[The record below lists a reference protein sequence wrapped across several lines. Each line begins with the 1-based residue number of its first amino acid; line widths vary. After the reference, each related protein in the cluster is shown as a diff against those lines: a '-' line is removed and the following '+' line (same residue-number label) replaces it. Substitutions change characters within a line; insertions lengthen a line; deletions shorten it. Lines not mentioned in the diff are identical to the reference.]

1 MPVPCTPSPSRPR
14 RPRAAAVLLLGVVL
28 PLTACGGRATHT
40 VPQAPSTPGS
50 PTTSGALG
58 SSPANTPGVTQLPH
72 ASSPP
77 LTAASTEQTAQ
88 TAGCVDRVMS
98 QMSAAQR
105 VGQLLMSAVSTSGIT
120 SAESAALR
128 AHDVGSVILMGHS
141 NGGAQKI
148 QSITGQ
154 LQSMAPAIGGTNVQL
169 FTAADQEGGKVQIL
183 TGPGFST
190 MPSAV
195 VQGQWPPS
203 QLQSQAAVWG
213 RQLRAAGVNLDLAP
227 SVDVVPASIG
237 TQNAP
242 IGALSRE
249 YGDNP
254 TTVSRQ
260 SGAFI
265 RGLSQAGVD
274 ATIKHFPGLGQV
286 RGNTDFTA
294 NVTDGLTARNSPN
307 LETFR
312 NGIRAGARFTM
323 ISSAIYTLI
332 DPHNQAAFSSVVIRD
347 MLRGDL
353 GFNGVVISDD
363 LGHAAAVRAVPAG
376 DRALRF
382 LAAGGNMILT
392 VDPST
397 VGPMANAILS
407 RLGSDAA
414 LRANVDDSVRRIL
427 TAKMESGLLRCG

>member
-1 MPVPCTPSPSRPR
+1 MSVPCSPSPGRPR
-14 RPRAAAVLLLGVVL
+14 RSRAAAVLLLGVVM
-28 PLTACGGRATHT
+28 PLTACGGGTTHT
-40 VPQAPSTPGS
+40 APQAPSTPRS
-50 PTTSGALG
+50 PTASGALG
-58 SSPANTPGVTQLPH
+58 SSPANAPGVTQLPH

-77 LTAASTEQTAQ
+77 LTATSTVNSAQ
-88 TAGCVDRVMS
+88 TACVDRVMS
-98 QMSAAQR
+98 RMSAAQR

-120 SAESAALR
+120 PAESAALR

-141 NGGAQKI
+141 TGGVR
-148 QSITGQ
+148 SIRGITDQ
-154 LQSMAPAIGGTNVQL
+154 LQAMAPTIDGTKVHM

-190 MPSAV
+190 IPSAV

-203 QLQSQAAVWG
+203 RLQGEAAVWG
-213 RQLRAAGVNLDLAP
+213 RELRAAGVNLDLAP
-227 SVDVVPASIG
+227 IADVVPADIG
-237 TQNAP
+237 TKNAP

-249 YGDNP
+249 FGDNP
-254 TTVSRQ
+254 TTVARQ

-265 RGLSQAGVD
+265 RGLSEAGVN
-274 ATIKHFPGLGQV
+274 TTVKHFPGLGQV

-294 NVTDGLTARNSPN
+294 NVTDDRTGRTSPN

-312 NGIRAGARFTM
+312 NGIRTGARFTM

-332 DPHNQAAFSSVVIRD
+332 DPHNQAAFSATVIRG

-363 LGHAAAVRAVPAG
+363 LGHAAAVSAVPAG
-376 DRALRF
+376 HRALRF

-392 VDPST
+392 VDPAT
-397 VGPMANAILS
+397 VGPMANAVL
-407 RLGSDAA
+407 RRMGSDAA
-414 LRANVDDSVRRIL
+414 LRAAVDDSVRHVL
-427 TAKMESGLLRCG
+427 TAKMEAGLLRCG